1 MTNNVTG
8 QAISSVRSIS
18 YLGDVPRLKD
28 VLHKSFVSF
37 KGINFFH
44 WPENAV
50 LAASSSYIRSFS
62 GEGSKNKPGNV
73 RRRSDLPSRRGLFIG
88 RDWTNI
94 LLGVNVLV
102 YIAQIASQGKLILW
116 GAKVNS
122 LINEGQL
129 WRLATSSF
137 LHATIGHLMVCS
149 DHAY

>member
-1 MTNNVTG
+1 MLEVSHFECSG
-8 QAISSVRSIS
+8 P
-18 YLGDVPRLKD
+18 VPRMLEVPHFECSSPVLWMPNNSAHWMLKSCTLNARD
-28 VLHKSFVSF
+28 PHSECSSFDFFLLQASFVSF

-94 LLGVNVLV
+94 LLGVNVLWV
-102 YIAQIASQGKLILW
+102 SPSQTRTSQLCALYIS
-116 GAKVNS
+116 
-122 LINEGQL
+122 
-129 WRLATSSF
+129 
-137 LHATIGHLMVCS
+137 
-149 DHAY
+149 